1 MTIRLLSPTLIN
13 QIAAGEVIER
23 PASALKELLENALD
37 AGATMIDVML
47 GDGGKS
53 YLSVT
58 DNGKG
63 MSKEDLTMAIERHA
77 TSKLPNDDLF
87 AISSFGFRGEAL
99 PSIGSVARL
108 TITSREKNSSDAWAI
123 SVEGG
128 IKKDLCPASLNEGT
142 KVEVKDLFFATPARL
157 KFLKS
162 TPTETGYIKEVLNR
176 LAMANPNVTF
186 KLSDEKRQI
195 LFYPATDNLLE
206 RIGKVFGSGFAENA
220 VEVDGT
226 HDGFSLHGF
235 VGLPTYTRSTST
247 EQHLFVNG
255 RWIKDRLLMGCL
267 KGAYQGLLGVDSGHP
282 VVALFLTAPNHEVDV
297 NVHPAKTE
305 VRFKDAGIVRGL
317 IVTAIKSALAEAG
330 HKTSTTIGIGA
341 LDKAMPQILPDRRP
355 FTGFAQS
362 DGNGGRFTLANTSSA
377 RTQMPQSAYPNYR
390 LDRQSSPNLQSNF
403 ESQAPLHLN
412 DYYSA
417 KAVAPQTV
425 QDAQTQ
431 TTDTEQEFPPLGL
444 ARGQVM
450 ETYII
455 SETPTS
461 LIITDQHAAH
471 ERLTYEKIR
480 AALDDK
486 METQLLLIPEIV
498 AVGEENA
505 HLLISKSDELKKLGL
520 VVDRFGTDSVVVREI
535 PALLDNA
542 DIKGLVLDMAD
553 TFKEFGDT
561 TALEDKIQAVCAKM
575 ACHGSVRAGRVLT
588 VAEMNALL
596 RQMESCGKSGQCI
609 HGRPTYIELKV
620 ADIERLFGRKI

>member
-23 PASALKELLENALD
+23 PASALKELIENALD
-37 AGATMIDVML
+37 ADASIIEVML

-63 MSKEDLTMAIERHA
+63 ISKDDLEIAVERHA
-77 TSKLPNDDLF
+77 TSKLPTDDLF

-99 PSIGSVARL
+99 PSIGSVARM
-108 TITSREKNSSDAWAI
+108 TITSRTKDSENAWSI

-128 IKKDLCPASLNEGT
+128 VKSKVSPSALNCGT

-162 TPTETGYIKEVLNR
+162 TPTEVGYIKDVINR
-176 LAMANPNVTF
+176 LAMAYPNVNF
-186 KLSDEKRQI
+186 KLSDEKKQI

-206 RIGKVFGSGFAENA
+206 RVGKVIGFGFKENA
-220 VEVDGT
+220 VEVTGE
-226 HDGFSLHGF
+226 HDGFKIHGF
-235 VGLPTYTRSTST
+235 VGLPTYTRSTSA

-255 RWIKDRLLMGCL
+255 RWVKDKLLAGCL

-282 VVALFLTAPNHEVDV
+282 VAALFLTVPQREVDV

-305 VRFKDAGIVRGL
+305 VRFKDSAVIRAL
-317 IVTAIKSALAEAG
+317 IVTTVKAALAQAG
-330 HKTSTTIGIGA
+330 HRTSTTIGFGA
-341 LDKAMPQILPDRRP
+341 LEKAAPQILPEHHYESGKNTGLTRSNYFIEKPKIRDLQDSYEAQQP
-355 FTGFAQS
+355 FK
-362 DGNGGRFTLANTSSA
+362 
-377 RTQMPQSAYPNYR
+377 M
-390 LDRQSSPNLQSNF
+390 
-403 ESQAPLHLN
+403 N

-417 KAVAPQTV
+417 KAVSYEQTIPPEPV
-425 QDAQTQ
+425 
-431 TTDTEQEFPPLGL
+431 TENEFPPLGL

-455 SETPTS
+455 SETPNS

-480 AALDDK
+480 TALETK

-498 AVGEENA
+498 SLNEEDV
-505 HLLISKSDELKKLGL
+505 HLLTSKSEELKKFGF
-520 VVDRFGTDSVVVREI
+520 VMEAFGTDSVIVREI
-535 PALLDNA
+535 PALLDKT
-542 DIKGLVLDMAD
+542 DIKGLVVDMLD

-561 TALEDKIQAVCAKM
+561 TALEDKIQAICARM

-596 RQMESCGKSGQCI
+596 RQMEACGKSGQCI

-620 ADIERLFGRKI
+620 SDIEKLFGRKV